1 LWEKTLRTSQAKKKI
16 SLTYNHTIENRDPEA
31 LAGFEEQRDT
41 HKPSGSHGKNG
52 KFALT

>member
-1 LWEKTLRTSQAKKKI
+1 VGKDFENISGQEKI